1 MTALTALLLV
11 VTITSMVTNNVL
23 NNHASKKYLKTSDD
37 VHGFNLIAFA
47 VCVLIF
53 GVLSIFGSISLYSVL
68 LGAVFG
74 IVTALQ
80 TFCIVKALGIG
91 PMHITLL
98 ICTSAM
104 IIPTMSGIFFGEGFS
119 LWKAVCVVFLIFFIY
134 LSLGKEKGKGVNKK
148 WLLFCTA
155 AFFLGG
161 SVGVLQKIHQSS
173 PHKEEVAAFLLVAFI
188 FSVLYNRV
196 MMKKSPTKLGFSKS
210 TVIIALVCGV
220 SIFIMN
226 YINLVLSGIIP
237 SQLFF
242 PLIDGSAVVISS
254 LVSLFFFKEKL
265 SALQLVGVCGG
276 LATLVAICF
285 VP

>member
-1 MTALTALLLV
+1 MTALLLV

-23 NNHASKKYLKTSDD
+23 NNFISKKKMKTSDD

-53 GVLSIFGSISLYSVL
+53 GILTMFESISLYSVL

-104 IIPTMSGIFFGEGFS
+104 IIPTMSGIFFGEKFS
-119 LWKAVCVVFLIFFIY
+119 LWKAICVVFLIFFIF
-134 LSLGKEKGKGVNKK
+134 LTLGKEKGGDVNKK

-155 AFFLGG
+155 AFFLTG
-161 SVGVLQKIHQSS
+161 SVGVIQKIHQSS
-173 PHKEEVAAFLLVAFI
+173 QHKEETAAFLLAAFV

-196 MMKKSPTKLGFSKS
+196 SMKKGPTKLGFTRS
-210 TVIIALVCGV
+210 TVIISLVCGAC
-220 SIFIMN
+220 IFTMN
-226 YINLVLSGIIP
+226 YINLILVGVIP

-242 PLIDGSAVVISS
+242 PLIDGSTVVISS

-265 SALQLVGVCGG
+265 SAVQLIGVCGG